1 MQPPRP
7 HGQPPEIVVDAD
19 TRHASA
25 TRHPLAPVDS
35 ALEGGG
41 GTVTLVGTRDPRLV
55 RAWASHHGAEPATGE
70 ATASGP
76 ATVSVND
83 QGSGLRFNFP
93 GAARFRT
100 LTWDE
105 WLASF
110 ETADL
115 VFVFERAV
123 SEGDGGPTRVGGALY
138 RIVSASEWADRPLAT
153 LGREADSA

>member
-7 HGQPPEIVVDAD
+7 HRQPPEIVVDAD

-35 ALEGGG
+35 AVEGGG
-41 GTVTLVGTRDPRLV
+41 GTATLVGTRDPRLV

-110 ETADL
+110 ESADL
-115 VFVFERAV
+115 VFVFER
-123 SEGDGGPTRVGGALY
+123 PTPADDTSAPRAGGALY
-138 RIVSASEWADRPLAT
+138 RVVTAADWSDRPLAT
-153 LGREADSA
+153 LADDRPV

>member
-7 HGQPPEIVVDAD
+7 HRQPPEIVVAPD
-19 TRHASA
+19 TRPAPA

-35 ALEGGG
+35 AVEGGG
-41 GTVTLVGTRDPRLV
+41 STVTLVGTRDPHLV
-55 RAWASHHGAEPATGE
+55 RAWASYHGAEPATGE

-100 LTWDE
+100 LSWDE

-115 VFVFERAV
+115 VFVFERSTPADDT
-123 SEGDGGPTRVGGALY
+123 SAPRVGGALY
-138 RIVSASEWADRPLAT
+138 RVVTASDWGDRPLAT
-153 LGREADSA
+153 LAADRPA